1 MQTPSPLVRRASRWA
16 LGAALIVGL
25 ASTALAIPEPQFQNA
40 FQQFLQASAGNTAAI
55 EHAAEAFSG
64 LVKSEPTNPVL
75 LAYAGAATAMKAT
88 TTWLPWKKLG
98 FAEDGLAQLDKALT
112 LLTPAHEAP
121 VQNGTPGVLEVK
133 FVAANTFLAVPAF
146 MHRQERGAKLLG
158 EVVASP
164 LLASAPLGFKGTVWL
179 KAAKEASKA
188 QNPTEAKR
196 YLDLIVQQQAPQAAQ
211 AQALLKGLSS

>member
-1 MQTPSPLVRRASRWA
+1 MPQPTLLRRVSQLA
-16 LGAALIVGL
+16 LCTALIGL
-25 ASTALAIPEPQFQNA
+25 ASTAIAVPEPQFQSA
-40 FQQFLQASAGNTAAI
+40 FQQFLQASSGDNSAI

-75 LAYAGAATAMKAT
+75 LAYAGASTAMRAT

-98 FAEDGLAQLDKALT
+98 YAEDGLAQLDKALS
-112 LLTPAHEAP
+112 LLTPAHDAP

-133 FVAANTFLAVPAF
+133 FVAANTFLAVPEF
-146 MHRQERGAKLLG
+146 MHRRERGTKLLG

-164 LLASAPLGFKGTVWL
+164 LLASAPLGFKGNVWL

-188 QNPTEAKR
+188 QNPADAKR

-211 AQALLKGLSS
+211 AQALLKGMTN